1 MKKTNNKKQRTLE
14 EANMILREKLR
25 MIKTNL
31 LSLLKA
37 LENDKS

>member
-1 MKKTNNKKQRTLE
+1 MKKNEKQRTLE

-31 LSLLKA
+31 VSLLKA
-37 LENDKS
+37 LENK